1 MKSAIVSVRAA
12 VPLAVLS
19 FVLITTGVAAQTV
32 TFPMMTSPPVLP
44 YAAAPMMG
52 AGITNVGLSASGI
65 GDYLEWKRSMQLK
78 EQEKVKETPR
88 KAASY
93 RIDDCAA
100 SMVRSLVAGEVDRLD
115 SIPSLGGPWPC
126 LPPRRWI
133 DGAAVELR
141 AATGWAAGDDG
152 DEDPPFP
159 IPLPGV
165 GETSRGLV
173 ALSAAGFRAV
183 H

>member
-1 MKSAIVSVRAA
+1 MRSAIASVRVA
-12 VPLAVLS
+12 VLLAVLS
-19 FVLITTGVAAQTV
+19 FVLISTGVAAQTV
-32 TFPMMTSPPVLP
+32 TF
-44 YAAAPMMG
+44 PMMG

-115 SIPSLGGPWPC
+115 ASPSPGGPWPC
-126 LPPRRWI
+126 PPPRRWI
-133 DGAAVELR
+133 DGAAIELR
-141 AATGWAAGDDG
+141 AAAGWAAADDD
-152 DEDPPFP
+152 DEGPPFP

-165 GETSRGLV
+165 GETSRGLA
-173 ALSAAGFRAV
+173 ALSATGFRAV